1 MGVARRPPGGER
13 DLRRGHDVA
22 HRRVECGDPRR
33 LRLRA
38 LGTIVDVGGGNRT
51 LLASILEAHPS
62 SRGILFDQEHVV
74 SRAKPVLQAAARLHH
89 ARRERDAVFE
99 AVAA

>member
-1 MGVARRPPGGER
+1 MRRSSPPTTSGAW
-13 DLRRGHDVA
+13 DDRR
-22 HRRVECGDPRR
+22 RR
-33 LRLRA
+33 
-38 LGTIVDVGGGNRT
+38 GGNRT